1 MELTKEVYLFR
12 KKRDE
17 SDANIMKEFAI
28 GKTAF
33 MNMKKRWGLIG
44 TRSKK
49 SSPPQAD
56 AKLQGEAEALKWKE
70 EARRLSERVSDLTE
84 ELKSAREGNEILK
97 QTYAQLSAQLDV
109 EQEHNGRL
117 KTEFRLMNEENKLLK
132 SLLKIYL

>member
-1 MELTKEVYLFR
+1 MELTKDVYLSR

-49 SSPPQAD
+49 TTPTHVDAQPQV
-56 AKLQGEAEALKWKE
+56 EAEVLKWKE
-70 EARRLSERVSDLTE
+70 EARRLSERVADLTE
-84 ELKSAREGNEILK
+84 ELRTSRAV
-97 QTYAQLSAQLDV
+97 SAQLESRIQFLDEV
-109 EQEHNGRL
+109 LKSAQQYNSRL
-117 KTEFRLMNEENKLLK
+117 PETENELQLLK
-132 SLLKIYL
+132 SLLKLYL